1 MSRYRPD
8 REGIGAMLCSERMQQ
23 LMGAAAQVTKDIAE
37 STAPVYE
44 QGKHPG
50 RYKESFEVETGVREG
65 RKTRR
70 AFGRVKNHAPEALW
84 VEIGSVHNEAH
95 HTLAHALGAT
105 RL

>member
-8 REGIGAMLCSERMQQ
+8 REGIGAMLCSERMQA
-23 LMGAAAQVTKDIAE
+23 LMGVAAHETKAIAE
-37 STAPVYE
+37 ATAPVDE
-44 QGKHPG
+44 TGDHPG
-50 RYKESFEVETGVREG
+50 RYKTAFKVETGVREG

-70 AFGRVKNHAPEALW
+70 AYGRVKNDAPEALW

-95 HTLAHALGAT
+95 HTLAHALAAT